1 MIWYLGTL
9 EGKEARTWEGREKLV
24 VPMSVILALRGKVGM
39 ENWGLTWATQVKTN
53 KK

>member
-1 MIWYLGTL
+1 MWYLGTP

-24 VPMSVILALRGKVGM
+24 VPMSVILALRLKVGM
-39 ENWGLTWATQVKTN
+39 ESWGLAWAMWVKTN